1 MQKSLFNWLSERLP
15 INEYI
20 RQHFTQYYLPKNLN
34 FWYFFG
40 FLSLFTFFL
49 QVLTGIWL
57 TLFYTPT
64 PEGAF
69 NSIEMIMRDIPY
81 GWLLRYLH
89 SSGASVFFILIYAHI
104 FRSLLYGSYKKP
116 RELVWLLG
124 VCLYIILLLEAFL
137 GYLLPWGQTSYWA
150 SQIGTSLLE
159 AIPKIGNTL
168 TLWIRGNNM
177 VSGETLHRFFAFHV
191 IAIPLSLVFL
201 IRLHLIAL
209 HKVGC
214 NNPEG
219 ISIPTKPYLYSQQL
233 DFWQGAAR
241 RKQPECIGIHE
252 DYELSGNTDKNSSA
266 KSIHNKILFKVPFH
280 PYYTIKEL
288 LALLIFLSIFSSIVF
303 FSPEMHGYFLEANNF
318 IPANPLLTPSHIQPL
333 WYLAPFYGVLCV
345 IPNKSLG
352 ILIMGGVL
360 FMLFVLPWLDRN
372 PVRSMRY
379 RGYYSRFALAIFILN
394 FGLLSYIST
403 TLLTPNKILF
413 VQILLLNY
421 FLFFLLMPFY
431 TKYEKNKSLPK
442 SICGK

>member
-1 MQKSLFNWLSERLP
+1 MQKSLSNWLSQRFP

-20 RQHFTQYYLPKNLN
+20 RQHLTQYYLPKNLN

-49 QVLTGIWL
+49 QFLTGIWL

-81 GWLLRYLH
+81 GWLFRYLH

-124 VCLYIILLLEAFL
+124 VFLYIILLLEAFL

-150 SQIGTSLLE
+150 SQIGTSLLD
-159 AIPKIGNTL
+159 AIPKIGPTL
-168 TLWIRGNNM
+168 TLWIRGNNV

-191 IAIPLSLVFL
+191 IAIPLSIIFL

-219 ISIPTKPYLYSQQL
+219 ICIPTKPYL
-233 DFWQGAAR
+233 
-241 RKQPECIGIHE
+241 
-252 DYELSGNTDKNSSA
+252 
-266 KSIHNKILFKVPFH
+266 HNKALFKVPFH

-288 LALLIFLSIFSSIVF
+288 HALLIFLFIFSIIVF
-303 FSPEMHGYFLEANNF
+303 FFPEMYGYFLDTNNF
-318 IPANPLLTPSHIQPL
+318 IPADPLLTPSHIQPL
-333 WYLAPFYGVLCV
+333 WYLAPFYSVLCV

-352 ILIMGGVL
+352 ILVMGGGL
-360 FMLFVLPWLDRN
+360 FMLFLLPWLDHN

-379 RGYYSRFALAIFILN
+379 RGNYSRCALAIFTLS

-403 TLLTPNKILF
+403 SILTPHKILL

-421 FLFFLLMPFY
+421 FLFFLLMPIY
-431 TKYEKNKSLPK
+431 TKYEKNKPLPL

>member
-1 MQKSLFNWLSERLP
+1 MRTTELSSTDKKLIAKSIFNWLSERLP

-20 RQHFTQYYLPKNLN
+20 RQHLTHYYLPKNLN

-150 SQIGTSLLE
+150 SQIGTSLLDS
-159 AIPKIGNTL
+159 IPKIGQTL
-168 TLWIRGNNM
+168 TLWIRGNNV

-191 IAIPLSLVFL
+191 IAIPLSLIFL

-219 ISIPTKPYLYSQQL
+219 ISIQTKLCLQS
-233 DFWQGAAR
+233 
-241 RKQPECIGIHE
+241 K
-252 DYELSGNTDKNSSA
+252 T
-266 KSIHNKILFKVPFH
+266 LFKVPFH

-288 LALLIFLSIFSSIVF
+288 LALLIFLCILSIIVF
-303 FSPEMHGYFLEANNF
+303 FVPEMHGYFLEANNF
-318 IPANPLLTPSHIQPL
+318 IPADPLLTPSHIQPL

-360 FMLFVLPWLDRN
+360 FMLFMLPWLDRN

-379 RGYYSRFALAIFILN
+379 RGYYSRFALATFILS
-394 FGLLSYIST
+394 FSSLSYIST
-403 TLLTPNKILF
+403 TVLTPNKIIF
-413 VQILLLNY
+413 VQILLINY

-431 TKYEKNKSLPK
+431 TKYEKNKSLPQ
-442 SICGK
+442 SLCGK

>member
-1 MQKSLFNWLSERLP
+1 MQKSLSNWLSQRFP

-20 RQHFTQYYLPKNLN
+20 RQHLTQYYLPKNLN

-49 QVLTGIWL
+49 QFLTGIWL

-124 VCLYIILLLEAFL
+124 VFLYIILLLEAFL

-150 SQIGTSLLE
+150 SQIGTSLLD
-159 AIPKIGNTL
+159 AIPKIGPTL
-168 TLWIRGNNM
+168 TLWIRGNNV

-191 IAIPLSLVFL
+191 IVIPLSLIFL

-219 ISIPTKPYLYSQQL
+219 ICIPTKPYL
-233 DFWQGAAR
+233 
-241 RKQPECIGIHE
+241 
-252 DYELSGNTDKNSSA
+252 
-266 KSIHNKILFKVPFH
+266 HNKALFKVPFH

-288 LALLIFLSIFSSIVF
+288 HALLIFLFIFSIIVF
-303 FSPEMHGYFLEANNF
+303 FFPEMYGYFLDTNNF
-318 IPANPLLTPSHIQPL
+318 IPADPLLTPSHIQPL
-333 WYLAPFYGVLCV
+333 WYLAPFYSVLCV

-352 ILIMGGVL
+352 ILVMGGGL
-360 FMLFVLPWLDRN
+360 FMLFLLPWLDHN

-379 RGYYSRFALAIFILN
+379 RGNYSRCALAIFTLS
-394 FGLLSYIST
+394 FSLLSYIST
-403 TLLTPNKILF
+403 SILTPHRILL

-421 FLFFLLMPFY
+421 FLFFLLMPIY
-431 TKYEKNKSLPK
+431 TKYEKNKHLPL

>member
-1 MQKSLFNWLSERLP
+1 MSSADKNLTFKIINWVSERFP

-20 RQHFTQYYLPKNLN
+20 HQHLTHYYLPKNLN

-40 FLSLFTFFL
+40 SLSLFTFFL
-49 QVLTGIWL
+49 QILTGIWL

-69 NSIEMIMRDIPY
+69 TSIEMMMRDIPY
-81 GWLLRYLH
+81 GWLFRYLH
-89 SSGASVFFILIYAHI
+89 STGASAFFLIIYAHI

-150 SQIGTSLLE
+150 SQIGTSLLDS
-159 AIPKIGNTL
+159 IPKIGPML
-168 TLWIRGNNM
+168 TVWIRGNNT

-191 IAIPLSLVFL
+191 IAIPLILVFL
-201 IRLHLIAL
+201 IRLHLTAL

-219 ISIPTKPYLYSQQL
+219 ISVLAKPNLPNKTLY
-233 DFWQGAAR
+233 
-241 RKQPECIGIHE
+241 
-252 DYELSGNTDKNSSA
+252 
-266 KSIHNKILFKVPFH
+266 KVPFH
-280 PYYTIKEL
+280 PYYSVKESH
-288 LALLIFLSIFSSIVF
+288 ALLIFLLIFSIIVF
-303 FSPEMHGYFLEANNF
+303 FVPEMHGYFLEANNF
-318 IPANPLLTPSHIQPL
+318 IPANPLLTPSHIEPI

-352 ILIMGGVL
+352 ILIMVGVICMP
-360 FMLFVLPWLDRN
+360 FGLPWLDRS

-379 RGYYSRFALAIFILN
+379 RGYYSRCALSIFILS
-394 FGLLSYIST
+394 FGLLSYMST
-403 TLLTPNKILF
+403 TILTPNKIFLL
-413 VQILLLNY
+413 QILLLNY
-421 FLFFLLMPFY
+421 FLFFLFMPLY
-431 TKYEKNKSLPK
+431 TKYEKNKPLPK

>member
-20 RQHFTQYYLPKNLN
+20 RQHLTEYYLPKNLN

-69 NSIEMIMRDIPY
+69 NSIEIIMRDVPY

-150 SQIGTSLLE
+150 SQIGTSLLDS
-159 AIPKIGNTL
+159 IPKIGPTL
-168 TLWIRGNNM
+168 TLWIRGNNV
-177 VSGETLHRFFAFHV
+177 VSGETLHRFFALHV
-191 IAIPLSLVFL
+191 IAVPLSLML
-201 IRLHLIAL
+201 IIRLHLVAL
-209 HKVGC
+209 HKVGS

-219 ISIPTKPYLYSQQL
+219 ISV
-233 DFWQGAAR
+233 
-241 RKQPECIGIHE
+241 PEPR
-252 DYELSGNTDKNSSA
+252 L
-266 KSIHNKILFKVPFH
+266 HNKTPFKVPLH

-288 LALLIFLSIFSSIVF
+288 LALLIFLFIFSIIVF
-303 FSPEMHGYFLEANNF
+303 FFPEMHGYFLEINNF
-318 IPANPLLTPSHIQPL
+318 IPADPLLTPSHIQPL
-333 WYLAPFYGVLCV
+333 WYLAPFYSVLCV
-345 IPNKSLG
+345 VPNKLLG
-352 ILIMGGVL
+352 ILVMAGVL
-360 FMLFVLPWLDRN
+360 FILFLLPWLDRN

-379 RGYYSRFALAIFILN
+379 RGNFSRFALAVFTLS

-403 TLLTPNKILF
+403 TILTPNKILF
-413 VQILLLNY
+413 VQILLLIY

-431 TKYEKNKSLPK
+431 TKYEKNKPLPQC
-442 SICGK
+442 ICGK

>member
-1 MQKSLFNWLSERLP
+1 MQKSLFNWLLERLP

-20 RQHFTQYYLPKNLN
+20 RQHLTEYYLPKNLN

-40 FLSLFTFFL
+40 SLSLFTFFL

-57 TLFYTPT
+57 TMFYTPT

-69 NSIEMIMRDIPY
+69 NSIEMVMRDIPY

-89 SSGASVFFILIYAHI
+89 STGASVFFIIIYAHI

-150 SQIGTSLLE
+150 GQIGTSLLDS
-159 AIPKIGNTL
+159 IPKIGPTL
-168 TLWIRGNNM
+168 TVWIRGNSV

-209 HKVGC
+209 HKVGS
-214 NNPEG
+214 NNPDG
-219 ISIPTKPYLYSQQL
+219 ISIPTSL
-233 DFWQGAAR
+233 
-241 RKQPECIGIHE
+241 
-252 DYELSGNTDKNSSA
+252 
-266 KSIHNKILFKVPFH
+266 HNKTLFKVPFH

-288 LALLIFLSIFSSIVF
+288 YTLLIFLIIFSIILF
-303 FSPEMHGYFLEANNF
+303 FFPEMHGYFLEASNF
-318 IPANPLLTPSHIQPL
+318 IPADPLLTPSHIQPL

-345 IPNKSLG
+345 IPNKPLG
-352 ILIMGGVL
+352 ILMMGGVL
-360 FMLFVLPWLDRN
+360 FVLFLLPWLDRS

-379 RGYYSRFALAIFILN
+379 RGYYSRFALSIFILS
-394 FGLLSYIST
+394 FGLLSYMST
-403 TLLTPNKILF
+403 TLLTSNKILF
-413 VQILLLNY
+413 MQILLLNY
-421 FLFFLLMPFY
+421 FLFFLLMPLY
-431 TKYEKNKSLPK
+431 TKYEKNKPLPK

>member
-1 MQKSLFNWLSERLP
+1 MSERFP

-20 RQHFTQYYLPKNLN
+20 HQHLTHYYLPKNLN

-40 FLSLFTFFL
+40 SLSLFTFFL
-49 QVLTGIWL
+49 QILTGIWL

-69 NSIEMIMRDIPY
+69 TSIEMMMRDIPY
-81 GWLLRYLH
+81 GWLFRYLH
-89 SSGASVFFILIYAHI
+89 STGASAFFLIIYAHI

-150 SQIGTSLLE
+150 SQIGTSLLDS
-159 AIPKIGNTL
+159 IPKIGPML
-168 TLWIRGNNM
+168 TVWIRGNNT
-177 VSGETLHRFFAFHV
+177 VSGETLHRFFAFHA
-191 IAIPLSLVFL
+191 IAIPLILVFL
-201 IRLHLIAL
+201 IRLHLTAL

-219 ISIPTKPYLYSQQL
+219 ISVLAKPNLPNKTLY
-233 DFWQGAAR
+233 
-241 RKQPECIGIHE
+241 
-252 DYELSGNTDKNSSA
+252 
-266 KSIHNKILFKVPFH
+266 KVPFH
-280 PYYTIKEL
+280 PYYSVKEFH
-288 LALLIFLSIFSSIVF
+288 ALLIFLLIFSIIVF
-303 FSPEMHGYFLEANNF
+303 FVPEMHGYFLEANNF
-318 IPANPLLTPSHIQPL
+318 IPANPLLTPSHIEPI

-352 ILIMGGVL
+352 ILIMVGVICMP
-360 FMLFVLPWLDRN
+360 FGLPWLDRS

-379 RGYYSRFALAIFILN
+379 RGYYSRCALSIFILS
-394 FGLLSYIST
+394 FGLLSYMST
-403 TLLTPNKILF
+403 TILTPNKIFLL
-413 VQILLLNY
+413 QILLLNY
-421 FLFFLLMPFY
+421 FLFFLFMPLY
-431 TKYEKNKSLPK
+431 TKYEKNKPLPK

>member
-1 MQKSLFNWLSERLP
+1 MQKSLFNWFSERLP
-15 INEYI
+15 INNYI
-20 RQHFTQYYLPKNLN
+20 RQHLTQYYLPKNLN

-40 FLSLFTFFL
+40 SLSLFTFFL
-49 QVLTGIWL
+49 QVVTGIWL
-57 TLFYTPT
+57 TLFYIPT
-64 PEGAF
+64 PEEAF
-69 NSIEMIMRDIPY
+69 NSIEIIMRDIPY

-89 SSGASVFFILIYAHI
+89 STGASIFFILIYAHI

-150 SQIGTSLLE
+150 SQIGTSLLDS
-159 AIPKIGNTL
+159 IPKIGPTL
-168 TLWIRGNNM
+168 TLWVRGNNV
-177 VSGETLHRFFAFHV
+177 VSGETLHRFFTFHV
-191 IAIPLSLVFL
+191 IAIPLFLIFL

-214 NNPEG
+214 NNPDG
-219 ISIPTKPYLYSQQL
+219 ISIPAKPCL
-233 DFWQGAAR
+233 
-241 RKQPECIGIHE
+241 
-252 DYELSGNTDKNSSA
+252 NTET
-266 KSIHNKILFKVPFH
+266 LFKVPFH
-280 PYYTIKEL
+280 PYYTIKEVY
-288 LALLIFLSIFSSIVF
+288 ALLIFLIIFSIIVF
-303 FSPEMHGYFLEANNF
+303 FIPEMHGYFLEANNF
-318 IPANPLLTPSHIQPL
+318 IPADPLLTPSHIQPL

-352 ILIMGGVL
+352 ILIMGAVL
-360 FMLFVLPWLDRN
+360 FILLGLPWLDRS

-379 RGYYSRFALAIFILN
+379 RGYYSRFALAIFILS
-394 FGLLSYIST
+394 FSLLNYITT

-431 TKYEKNKSLPK
+431 TKYEKNKPLPK
-442 SICGK
+442 LLCGK

>member
-20 RQHFTQYYLPKNLN
+20 RQHLTQYYLPKNLN

-64 PEGAF
+64 PGGAF
-69 NSIEMIMRDIPY
+69 SSIEMIMRYIPY

-89 SSGASVFFILIYAHI
+89 SSGASIFFILIYAHI

-150 SQIGTSLLE
+150 SQIGTSLLD
-159 AIPKIGNTL
+159 AIPKIGPTL
-168 TLWIRGNNM
+168 THWIRGNNV

-191 IAIPLSLVFL
+191 IAIPLLLIFL

-219 ISIPTKPYLYSQQL
+219 ISIP
-233 DFWQGAAR
+233 
-241 RKQPECIGIHE
+241 
-252 DYELSGNTDKNSSA
+252 A
-266 KSIHNKILFKVPFH
+266 KSCLRNKSLFTVPFH

-288 LALLIFLSIFSSIVF
+288 HALLIFLFIFSIIVF
-303 FSPEMHGYFLEANNF
+303 FFPEMHGYFLETNNF
-318 IPANPLLTPSHIQPL
+318 IPADPLLTPSRIQPL
-333 WYLAPFYGVLCV
+333 WYLAPFYSVLCV

-352 ILIMGGVL
+352 ILIMGSGL
-360 FMLFVLPWLDRN
+360 FMLFLLPWLDRN

-379 RGYYSRFALAIFILN
+379 RGNYSRFALAIFILS
-394 FGLLSYIST
+394 FGLLSYTST
-403 TLLTPNKILF
+403 TILTPHKILF

-431 TKYEKNKSLPK
+431 TKYEKNKPLPQ

>member
-1 MQKSLFNWLSERLP
+1 MQKSLSNWLSQRFP

-20 RQHFTQYYLPKNLN
+20 RQHLTQYYLPKNLN

-49 QVLTGIWL
+49 QFLTGIWL

-124 VCLYIILLLEAFL
+124 VFLYIILLLEAFL

-150 SQIGTSLLE
+150 SQIGTSLLD
-159 AIPKIGNTL
+159 AIPKIGPTL
-168 TLWIRGNNM
+168 TLWIRGNNV

-191 IAIPLSLVFL
+191 IAIPLSIIFL

-219 ISIPTKPYLYSQQL
+219 ICIPTKPYL
-233 DFWQGAAR
+233 
-241 RKQPECIGIHE
+241 
-252 DYELSGNTDKNSSA
+252 
-266 KSIHNKILFKVPFH
+266 HNKALFKVPFH

-288 LALLIFLSIFSSIVF
+288 HALLIFLFIFSIIVF
-303 FSPEMHGYFLEANNF
+303 FFPEMYGYFLDTNNF
-318 IPANPLLTPSHIQPL
+318 IPADPLLTPSHIQPL
-333 WYLAPFYGVLCV
+333 WYLAPFYSVLCV

-352 ILIMGGVL
+352 ILVMGGGL
-360 FMLFVLPWLDRN
+360 FMLFLLPWLDRN

-379 RGYYSRFALAIFILN
+379 RGNYSRCALAIFTLS

-403 TLLTPNKILF
+403 SILTPHKILL

-421 FLFFLLMPFY
+421 FLFFLLMPIY
-431 TKYEKNKSLPK
+431 TKYEKNKPLPL

>member
-20 RQHFTQYYLPKNLN
+20 RQHLTQYYLPKNLN

-81 GWLLRYLH
+81 GWLIRYLH

-104 FRSLLYGSYKKP
+104 FRSLIYGSYKKP

-124 VCLYIILLLEAFL
+124 VSLYIILLIEAFL

-150 SQIGTSLLE
+150 SQIGTSLLDS
-159 AIPKIGNTL
+159 IPKVGQTL
-168 TLWIRGNNM
+168 ALWIRGNNV

-191 IAIPLSLVFL
+191 IALPLSLIFL

-219 ISIPTKPYLYSQQL
+219 ICIPTKQSL
-233 DFWQGAAR
+233 
-241 RKQPECIGIHE
+241 
-252 DYELSGNTDKNSSA
+252 N
-266 KSIHNKILFKVPFH
+266 NKTLFKVPFH

-288 LALLIFLSIFSSIVF
+288 HALLILLFIFSIIVF
-303 FSPEMHGYFLEANNF
+303 FFPEMHGYFLEANNF
-318 IPANPLLTPSHIQPL
+318 IPADPLLTPSHIQPL
-333 WYLAPFYGVLCV
+333 WYLSPFYSVLCV

-352 ILIMGGVL
+352 ILIMGGFL
-360 FMLFVLPWLDRN
+360 FILFLLPWLDRN

-379 RGYYSRFALAIFILN
+379 RGYYSRFALAIFIIS
-394 FGLLSYIST
+394 FCLLSYIST
-403 TLLTPNKILF
+403 TVLTPNKILF
-413 VQILLLNY
+413 IQILLLNY

-431 TKYEKNKSLPK
+431 TKYEKNKPLPQ